1 MNAKNLMRYALIVMI
16 VSIIAP
22 VTTAAQDDTDNRTI
36 VNKAG
41 MYTIPSYGDEPIFV
55 FKGTPIPSGSIFEG
69 RGKPKA
75 HIVDDELLYNFTG
88 GFVKIKTKDTV
99 FVIDPDLSCFILTE
113 WSDAWWDDAKGKYVR
128 MRDKKE
134 IEPTE
139 FDFHFEASYLV
150 IPIRTKIRV
159 VKKNPKTTKQF
170 EQTMEPFK
178 SDDEE

>member
-1 MNAKNLMRYALIVMI
+1 MKLFTNMMRVLII
-16 VSIIAP
+16 VLTMLVSTT
-22 VTTAAQDDTDNRTI
+22 VKTAAQDSII

-55 FKGTPIPSGSIFEG
+55 FKGTPISSGSIFEG
-69 RGKPKA
+69 RGNPKA

-113 WSDAWWDDAKGKYVR
+113 WSDAWWDDTKGKYVR
-128 MRDKKE
+128 MRGEDKKE

>member
-1 MNAKNLMRYALIVMI
+1 MAKFKKTMGHVLILMIAMLAITNAEALAQDSII
-16 VSIIAP
+16 VS
-22 VTTAAQDDTDNRTI
+22 
-36 VNKAG
+36 KAG
-41 MYTIPSYGDEPIFV
+41 MYSIPGYDDEPIFV

-128 MRDKKE
+128 MRGEDKKE

-159 VKKNPKTTKQF
+159 VKKNQKTTKQF